1 LRVLNSRVLG
11 DMFGSYTH
19 TKWIQ
24 YSTVDYVSSIWGRT
38 KSYWWR
44 IWPMRMLD
52 RKWRHRKSHDL
63 FPYFFSRIFPYFFP
77 VLFFRTFFPRIL
89 FPVLFSPYFPR
100 TFFPYYFPVLFQK
113 SRRLKYNVLKY
124 QLVVFLVHVVIRQ
137 FMFLAKYPF
146 KRHP

>member
-1 LRVLNSRVLG
+1 
-11 DMFGSYTH
+11 MFGSYTH

-24 YSTVDYVSSIWGRT
+24 YSTVDYVSSIWGRQ
-38 KSYWWR
+38 
-44 IWPMRMLD
+44 
-52 RKWRHRKSHDL
+52 SHICGGYDHCACL
-63 FPYFFSRIFPYFFP
+63 TGSDVTGSHMTFSPTFFPVFSRTFFPYFFSPYFISRTFFPYFFP
-77 VLFFRTFFPRIL
+77 YFFPRISL
-89 FPVLFSPYFPR
+89 VL
-100 TFFPYYFPVLFQK
+100 FFPYYFPVHFQK